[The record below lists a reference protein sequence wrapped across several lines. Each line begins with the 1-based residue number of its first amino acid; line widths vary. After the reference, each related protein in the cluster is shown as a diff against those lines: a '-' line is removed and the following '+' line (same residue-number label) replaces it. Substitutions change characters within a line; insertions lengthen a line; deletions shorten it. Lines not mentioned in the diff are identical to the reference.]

1 MHVSSCHSNTRT
13 ASAAA
18 RLLPRKAGSP
28 RGTSGA
34 PTLSRHRLGKTEKA
48 SPRLCVCKLHNCRF
62 TAKRFPKAK
71 RYLENCLSKYI
82 AHYLHVRFTAT
93 ENDHRDSSILNELLH
108 IQGQL
113 WSPCERQT
121 APPIPG
127 FSLALTQSP
136 SLAEGTRVH
145 ETPCH
150 AAPLTQGLTAA
161 AASRLASSG
170 LAQREAHFNRKVR
183 RSAPVHV
190 PSWPILCPPR
200 ACESPGSGARAQ
212 GEVCLRPRRNLRAG
226 QLS

>member
-1 MHVSSCHSNTRT
+1 MHVSGCRSNTRT

-34 PTLSRHRLGKTEKA
+34 LTLLRHRLGKTEKA

-71 RYLENCLSKYI
+71 RYLENYLSKYI

-113 WSPCERQT
+113 WSPCETNSPTHSWLLLGTNTKPQ
-121 APPIPG
+121 PG
-127 FSLALTQSP
+127 RGDA
-136 SLAEGTRVH
+136 GTRDSLPRCPPH
-145 ETPCH
+145 TGPH
-150 AAPLTQGLTAA
+150 GRRHLTAGVLRA
-161 AASRLASSG
+161 RT
-170 LAQREAHFNRKVR
+170 E
-183 RSAPVHV
+183 RSA
-190 PSWPILCPPR
+190 L
-200 ACESPGSGARAQ
+200 
-212 GEVCLRPRRNLRAG
+212 
-226 QLS
+226 